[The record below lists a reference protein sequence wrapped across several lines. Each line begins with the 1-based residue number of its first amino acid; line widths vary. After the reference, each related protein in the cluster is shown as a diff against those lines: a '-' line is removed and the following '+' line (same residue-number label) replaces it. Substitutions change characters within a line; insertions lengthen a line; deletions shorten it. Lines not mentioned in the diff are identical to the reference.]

1 MKKFYSLILCT
12 IILISVINLK
22 VHAANVTL
30 LTSNNQVNYIEIRD
44 DNIGSVESSFEYLIN
59 SDYYNHNMCGDGFI
73 GLQFES
79 MVDNRI
85 YYLNFEFKLN
95 GASYDIKI
103 YIAKDTDYNPAT
115 KDYNEKYSLYEGTYN
130 VRMTLCSSNFVFI
143 PSYTG
148 VENDLWKYNGYKGRV
163 IGGPNCYD
171 SEMQDVVE
179 DIGDEFQFYAMVF
192 NYKKNTNY
200 ENKSVYYLVDYDNQV
215 SLKSIIEKIKISDLT
230 KGDITSTLRILKN
243 TYIKKDSEKLPL
255 GEYILIVGGYDDSYN
270 AVMQKIIIK
279 VCDINSPNL
288 IKLQDSI
295 EVSYYDGKVTEDD
308 IKKCFTIT
316 DNCEI
321 SNISVNLEEYTSN
334 SKKVGTYNAYLNVS
348 DSVSNVS
355 TSSIQIRVVDNV
367 KPVITFNPSTLYV
380 TTQDNITLDDV
391 RNCIVVKDAV
401 DGIIT
406 DFTLTDKN
414 NYFSNKNVVGSYT
427 FEVKA
432 SDKSGNTQTT
442 NFYIYVSDNDDPSIS
457 VDSNLKVVL
466 DLGQALSQDK
476 IIEILSQT
484 VTKSILSVESEY
496 FDAEYPHGEYKMII
510 RYDDGTTDEGVLSLS
525 GTDDVFSDSKE
536 KEENNNMLYA
546 LIGIGGVCIL
556 VVVGYFIYKSLKK
569 KD

>member
-44 DNIGSVESSFEYLIN
+44 DHIGSVESSFEYLIN

-130 VRMTLCSSNFVFI
+130 DRMTLCSSNFVFI

-200 ENKSVYYLVDYDNQV
+200 ENKSVYYLVDYNNQV

-279 VCDINSPNL
+279 ICDINSPNL

>member
-510 RYDDGTTDEGVLSLS
+510 RYDDGTTDEGVLFLS

-536 KEENNNMLYA
+536 KEENNNMLYP

-556 VVVGYFIYKSLKK
+556 VVAGYFIYKSLKK

>member
-200 ENKSVYYLVDYDNQV
+200 ENKSVYYLVDYNNQV

>member
-30 LTSNNQVNYIEIRD
+30 LTSDNQVNYIEIRD
-44 DNIGSVESSFEYLIN
+44 DHIGSVESSFEYLIN
-59 SDYYNHNMCGDGFI
+59 SDYYNYNMCGDGFI

-130 VRMTLCSSNFVFI
+130 DRMTLCSSNFVFI

-255 GEYILIVGGYDDSYN
+255 GEYILIVGGYDDSFN

-525 GTDDVFSDSKE
+525 GTDDVFSDSKK

-556 VVVGYFIYKSLKK
+556 VVAGYFIYKSLKK
-569 KD
+569 RD

>member
-44 DNIGSVESSFEYLIN
+44 DHIGSVESSFEYLIN

-103 YIAKDTDYNPAT
+103 YLAKDTDYNPAT

-130 VRMTLCSSNFVFI
+130 VRMTLCSSDFVFI